1 MPIPDDAEW
10 DLGTDN
16 LGKNTRKAL
25 DEAGITPAMA
35 DGMTATELEAVKG
48 LGLARRGRVTAS
60 LARMRARAETAD
72 A

>member
-10 DLGTDN
+10 ELGTDN

-35 DGMTATELEAVKG
+35 DGITATELEGVKG

-60 LARMRARAETAD
+60 LARMREKSATS
-72 A
+72 